1 MIKAHNLSVR
11 LQNNTVLSDV
21 NCALMPGE
29 LVCVVGCNGAGKSTL
44 LGALCGDLMAHSG
57 EVTLQDKPLAR
68 MNHSELARVRAVMPQ
83 KVQLDFPFPAS
94 DVVAMGRMPVPES
107 RAQTRYAVRECMLLT
122 ETQHLATR
130 PYPTLSGGE
139 QQRVQL
145 ARVLAQLW
153 PFNQA
158 QPRYLFL
165 DETTA
170 SLDPLHQQKVF
181 ELALSLTHQRIGV
194 LAVVHDMN
202 LAAQFADRILML
214 QDGRLVA
221 DGSPAQTLTPER
233 IQRVFGGLHVSCDI
247 DSDTGRPWVRP
258 KLRPGQA
265 VENRALC

>member
-11 LQNNTVLSDV
+11 LQNNRVLNDIS
-21 NCALMPGE
+21 CALMPGE

-44 LGALCGDLMAHSG
+44 LGALCGDIGADEG
-57 EVTLQDKPLAR
+57 QVTVHNKPVAQMR
-68 MNHSELARVRAVMPQ
+68 HAELARLRAVMPQ

-107 RAQTRYAVRECMLLT
+107 RAQTLHAVRECMLLT
-122 ETQHLATR
+122 ETQHLAQR

-153 PFNQA
+153 PFDQA

-202 LAAQFADRILML
+202 LAAQFADRVLML

-221 DGSPAQTLTPER
+221 EGSPVQTLTPDL
-233 IQRVFGGLHVSCDI
+233 IQRVFGGLHVRCDP
-247 DSDTGRPWVRP
+247 DPDTGRPWVRP
-258 KLRPGQA
+258 MLRPGKT
-265 VENRALC
+265 VENSALG